1 MEKKVKKGLYTII
14 YPFMA
19 SVLGLAGLA
28 KECFAI
34 IFGFWFSQ
42 GQHPVGVS
50 LTTMQTI
57 TGGTRPAV
65 VQAVH
70 KLEESGLVLAVRTP
84 GKKTFYDVTI
94 PEQALIEFKELY
106 ANCKLV
112 NSFNPKEYTPL
123 TSSSKTSLPQNK
135 RNAKRE
141 SVITPLRVKPASE
154 IRTGGL
160 KEA

>member
-1 MEKKVKKGLYTII
+1 MKKGLYTII

-28 KECFAI
+28 KECFATV
-34 IFGFWFSQ
+34 FGFWFSQ
-42 GQHPVGVS
+42 GQNPVGVS

-57 TGGTRPAV
+57 TGGTRSAV

-70 KLEESGLVLAVRTP
+70 KLEESKLLVATRTP
-84 GKKTFYDVTI
+84 GKKTVYDVTI
-94 PEQALIEFKELY
+94 PEQVLTDFKALY
-106 ANCKLV
+106 ANALVKQFNQQEYSQHTRTSEPTIPRNNKKAKLE
-112 NSFNPKEYTPL
+112 P
-123 TSSSKTSLPQNK
+123 
-135 RNAKRE
+135 
-141 SVITPLRVKPASE
+141 VITPLRVKPASE

>member
-1 MEKKVKKGLYTII
+1 MKTKKGLYTII

-19 SVLGLAGLA
+19 SVLSLAGLA
-28 KECFAI
+28 KECFAV

-42 GQHPVGVS
+42 GQSPVGVS

-57 TGGTRPAV
+57 TGGTRAAV

-70 KLEESGLVLAVRTP
+70 KLEESKLIVATRKP
-84 GKKTFYDVTI
+84 GKKTVYDVTI
-94 PEQALIEFKELY
+94 PEQALTDFKTLY
-106 ANCKLV
+106 ANELV
-112 NSFNPKEYTPL
+112 QRINRQGYSER
-123 TSSSKTSLPQNK
+123 TSTSVPTLLRNNIKSKY
-135 RNAKRE
+135 E